1 MGAKLSMAEADKS
14 ELEQEGGRVSASLG
28 EPQEKSVL
36 EAQLQQLSARIALRD
51 SEVQVCL

>member
-1 MGAKLSMAEADKS
+1 MAEADKS
-14 ELEQEGGRVSASLG
+14 ELEQEGRLVSASLG

-51 SEVQVCL
+51 SEVQACL